1 MMDWRECIKDK
12 MVKDVKKDTGLI
24 NSVKETAKLKIRS
37 AEILPDELYLVKII
51 LFYDALREYLEC
63 LSLERGYKIYNHECY
78 TAFLKEILNLSREA
92 DIFDRL
98 RKTRNGINYYGLKV
112 SREEAKE
119 IIKDLRTLINK
130 FGR

>member
-1 MMDWRECIKDK
+1 M
-12 MVKDVKKDTGLI
+12 
-24 NSVKETAKLKIRS
+24 
-37 AEILPDELYLVKII
+37 
-51 LFYDALREYLEC
+51 EC

-119 IIKDLRTLINK
+119 IIKDLRTLIKK